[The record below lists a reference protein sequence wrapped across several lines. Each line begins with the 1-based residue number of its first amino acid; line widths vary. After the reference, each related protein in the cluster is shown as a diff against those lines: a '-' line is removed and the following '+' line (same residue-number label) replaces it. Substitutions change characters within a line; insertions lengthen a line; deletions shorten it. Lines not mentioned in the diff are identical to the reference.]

1 MCGIAGI
8 FDPRARAA
16 DPDGMLTRMG
26 ASIRHRGP
34 DASGTWWSRD
44 LQTGLVHRRLS
55 IIDTSPAGAQPMS
68 SACERWVIAF
78 NGEIYDYR
86 RLRHELDRLRHVPWR
101 GHSDTEVALE
111 WIAHAGFAA
120 AIRRFSGMYAIA
132 AVDRLEGVLW
142 LASDGAGKK
151 PLYYGKV
158 GDVFAFGSELK
169 ALAQVGAMPPVDRVS
184 AGLMMQYGY
193 VPHPRSIYEGI
204 SKLAPGTLGRIDLR
218 HGDLECAIET
228 HWQPPAGRPAV
239 GSGRVLGPERASQ
252 ELERILTEAVG
263 RRLVADVPIGALLS
277 GGVDSSVVVALAVR
291 AGHAGIRT
299 FSIGF
304 DDPRLDESSHALAV
318 ARALGTRHV
327 ARRIGES
334 EMLAIVP
341 DLPVIFDE
349 PFSDSS
355 QIPTLLVS
363 RVARDEVTVAL
374 SGDGADELFGGYER
388 YRAALRAWR
397 VLDRF
402 PGTFRAAGGGLLQA
416 MAPALDAVD
425 RGFGLSGRLPAGG
438 ARHAL
443 RNPRSLA
450 AFVSTPDFPSL
461 YSRLMSTWADP
472 PVMAI
477 PGLASADPL
486 MARASAFGS
495 LGTRAWMM
503 DTDFR
508 TYLSGDILTK
518 VDRASM
524 AASLEVR
531 CPMLDEEVVRFAYGL
546 PDDARI
552 GGGGQDLK
560 PLLKDIARRLVPPE
574 VIDRPK
580 MGFGVPLAA
589 WLRGPLREWARDL
602 LSEDTVARQGILDGA
617 RVRASFD
624 SLERG
629 SDGESGRVWAGCS
642 LSAWLEHGCAGRR

>member
-1 MCGIAGI
+1 
-8 FDPRARAA
+8 
-16 DPDGMLTRMG
+16 MLTRMG

-169 ALAQVGAMPPVDRVS
+169 ALAQVGTMPPVDRVS

-218 HGDLECAIET
+218 RGDLECAIET

-252 ELERILTEAVG
+252 ELERILAEAVG

-334 EMLAIVP
+334 EMLEIVP

-397 VLDRF
+397 LLDRF
-402 PGTFRAAGGGLLQA
+402 PTTVRTVGGGLLHA
-416 MAPALDAVD
+416 VAPVLDAVD
-425 RGFGLSGRLPAGG
+425 RGSGLSSRLPRGSF
-438 ARHAL
+438 RHAL

-450 AFVSTPDFPSL
+450 AFVATPDFPSL
-461 YSRLMSTWADP
+461 YSRMMRTWSDP
-472 PVMAI
+472 PVGGCA
-477 PGLASADPL
+477 GDASADPVL
-486 MARASAFGS
+486 GHASAFES
-495 LGTRAWMM
+495 LGARAWMM

-508 TYLSGDILTK
+508 TYLPGDVLTK

-531 CPMLDEEVVRFAYGL
+531 CPLLDEEVVRFAYEL
-546 PDDARI
+546 PDEDRI
-552 GGGGQDLK
+552 GHGGEHLK
-560 PLLKDIARRLVPPE
+560 PLLKGIARRLVPPE

-589 WLRGPLREWARDL
+589 WLRGPLRDWARDL
-602 LSEDTVARQGILDGA
+602 LSEDTVARHGILDGA

-629 SDGESGRVWAGCS
+629 SDGESGRVWAACS
-642 LSAWLEHGCAGRR
+642 LSAWLEHGRAGRR